1 MISLFLIS
9 FLASLVFPTL
19 YLYSLNYLLVSEIVP
34 KDQTYIPKPNVG
46 DRISVYG
53 VWVKDTELSIPVI
66 GGWHEIHPVR
76 YARINGVGYG
86 IMPYNGS
93 LFDGVYEPKRLIV
106 LDKNNPYR
114 IANGTVMD
122 VFTNP
127 ADGDFHVHIL
137 VDDKYRNL
145 LKSDFV
151 IFPYVEFLRLMSFV
165 LPLSI
170 IVAYVLVSVIK
181 PKYTML
187 GLFLSRKFKSHN
199 DKH

>member
-1 MISLFLIS
+1 LISLFLIS
-9 FLASLVFPTL
+9 FLASLLSPIF
-19 YLYSLNYLLVSEIVP
+19 YLYSLNYLLVAEIVP
-34 KDQTYIPKPNVG
+34 KDQTYIPKPNIG

-53 VWVKDTELSIPVI
+53 IWVKDTELSIPLI

-76 YARINGVGYG
+76 YASINGVEYG

-114 IANGTVMD
+114 IANGTAMD

-137 VDDKYRNL
+137 VDEKYRNL

-151 IFPYVEFLRLMSFV
+151 IFPYVAFLRLLSFI

-170 IVAYVLVSVIK
+170 LVAYVLVSAIK

-187 GLFLSRKFKSHN
+187 GVFISRKFKCHN
-199 DKH
+199 DKP